1 MVAQLNIVNKDVGRK
16 KRIIVSNTHLLVV
29 ERTYLFFILLK

>member
-1 MVAQLNIVNKDVGRK
+1 MVAQLNIVNKDVGHKK

-29 ERTYLFFILLK
+29 ERPYLLFHC